1 MMILRAM
8 LDGESLTVKA
18 VRSSSDFHRSLYQNC
33 ANFLVFDH
41 QKRITVKGQTGRFL
55 YGAAA
60 MERHVDDMDKAVAA
74 NKPID
79 LGALKVFRQFR
90 WLLAPVDDIRI
101 QKLIVDERRKR
112 QNFLETRMIKDD
124 TAPDDDLFVDEAKA
138 KAGGDIVAVPIVSK
152 GVKSSSGS
160 SSSKEANAPA
170 LEPKEKK
177 AKLNSPDMDARM
189 ALFLPK
195 WMAAKKIDDVR

>member
-1 MMILRAM
+1 M
-8 LDGESLTVKA
+8 
-18 VRSSSDFHRSLYQNC
+18 VRHIDN
-33 ANFLVFDH
+33 
-41 QKRITVKGQTGRFL
+41 
-55 YGAAA
+55 
-60 MERHVDDMDKAVAA
+60 MDKAVAA

-90 WLLAPVDDIRI
+90 WLLAPEDDVRI

-124 TAPDDDLFVDEAKA
+124 AALDVDLFVDEAKA
-138 KAGGDIVAVPIVSK
+138 TAGGEIVAVPVVSK

-160 SSSKEANAPA
+160 SNSKDANAPA

-195 WMAAKKIDDVR
+195 WMAEKNK